1 MAILQI
7 QIKLTGLSPF
17 FFVNN
22 FSAKYEYSTFTC
34 ESTDIRALSAI
45 LKGVVD
51 KRIETSLSQ
60 ADLLKYITAGTE
72 GSTGE
77 TGGGSDVDK
86 ESILQSASQD
96 AKTKADAAQAAA
108 IQAAA
113 TDATQKANAAQASA
127 IAAAASDAAQKVATV
142 KQEAAEDAKTK
153 ADTAES
159 NAIAQASQD
168 ASTKADAAKD
178 AAILEAKNK
187 DNALKSALQEEIQA
201 KSQAAKTNAVAT
213 ASTDA
218 TTKANQA
225 KEDAIADAAQKDAVV
240 KQEAATDASTK
251 ADKALE
257 DAKAYSDTLVGE
269 ANGKITTI
277 QASDEL
283 QNSRLTALE
292 SGGGGTGGA
301 KGDKGEQG
309 ERGLTGAKGDPGIQ
323 GLPGKDGAKGAD
335 GKSAYEVAVSNG
347 FVGNEAA
354 WLASLKS
361 EKGDKGDAGA
371 GGSGGSADNTAL
383 QQEIDALK
391 TALAKMPKYKEYQA
405 GYIPRADFVGTLAN
419 SGLVT
424 ANYPKPFSK
433 RPILNVTL
441 DIADAAVRVQY
452 VNNATETGFQVATN
466 YAGSMNGVWYEAF
479 ILEN

>member
-22 FSAKYEYSTFTC
+22 FSAKHEYSTFTC

-51 KRIETSLSQ
+51 KRIETSFSQ

-72 GSTGE
+72 GFTGE
-77 TGGGSDVDK
+77 TGGVSDVDT

-113 TDATQKANAAQASA
+113 TDATQKANAAKASA

-201 KSQAAKTNAVAT
+201 KSQAAETNAVAT

-218 TTKANQA
+218 TTKANKA
-225 KEDAIADAAQKDAVV
+225 KEDAIANAAQKDAVV

-251 ADKALE
+251 ANKALE

-277 QASDEL
+277 QASDKL

-292 SGGGGTGGA
+292 SGGGGTGGS
-301 KGDKGEQG
+301 
-309 ERGLTGAKGDPGIQ
+309 RPWS
-323 GLPGKDGAKGAD
+323 P
-335 GKSAYEVAVSNG
+335 
-347 FVGNEAA
+347 
-354 WLASLKS
+354 
-361 EKGDKGDAGA
+361 
-371 GGSGGSADNTAL
+371 
-383 QQEIDALK
+383 
-391 TALAKMPKYKEYQA
+391 PYKEYVA
-405 GYIPRADFVGTLAN
+405 RFHTKAELVDMNGGIINNNALATVKFPHKFSVIPYVFVQQ
-419 SGLVT
+419 SIDDV
-424 ANYPKPFSK
+424 SS
-433 RPILNVTL
+433 
-441 DIADAAVRVQY
+441 RVQY
-452 VNNATETGFQVATN
+452 VNNITTTSFQYATN
-466 YAGSMNGVWYEAF
+466 YAGSLNGLRYVAYTFDGNNSAVTYGF
-479 ILEN
+479 

>member
-45 LKGVVD
+45 LKGEVD

-72 GSTGE
+72 GSTCE
-77 TGGGSDVDK
+77 TGGVSDVDT

-96 AKTKADAAQAAA
+96 AKTKADAAQDAA

-113 TDATQKANAAQASA
+113 TDATQKANAAKASA

-178 AAILEAKNK
+178 AAILEAENK
-187 DNALKSALQEEIQA
+187 DNTLKSALQEEIQA
-201 KSQAAKTNAVAT
+201 KSQAAETNAVAT

-225 KEDAIADAAQKDAVV
+225 KEDAIANAAQKDAVV

-251 ADKALE
+251 ANKALE

-277 QASDEL
+277 QVSDEL
-283 QNSRLTALE
+283 QNSRLKALE
-292 SGGGGTGGA
+292 SGGGGTGGS
-301 KGDKGEQG
+301 
-309 ERGLTGAKGDPGIQ
+309 RPWS
-323 GLPGKDGAKGAD
+323 P
-335 GKSAYEVAVSNG
+335 
-347 FVGNEAA
+347 
-354 WLASLKS
+354 
-361 EKGDKGDAGA
+361 
-371 GGSGGSADNTAL
+371 
-383 QQEIDALK
+383 
-391 TALAKMPKYKEYQA
+391 PYKEYVA
-405 GYIPRADFVGTLAN
+405 RFHTKAELVDMNGGIINNNALATVKFPHKFSVIPYVFVQQ
-419 SGLVT
+419 SIDDV
-424 ANYPKPFSK
+424 SS
-433 RPILNVTL
+433 
-441 DIADAAVRVQY
+441 RVQY
-452 VNNATETGFQVATN
+452 VNNITTTSFQYATN
-466 YAGSMNGVWYEAF
+466 YAGSLNGLRYVAYTFDGNNSAVTYGF
-479 ILEN
+479 

>member
-60 ADLLKYITAGTE
+60 ADLLKYITAGTV
-72 GSTGE
+72 GCTGE

-178 AAILEAKNK
+178 AAILEAENK
-187 DNALKSALQEEIQA
+187 DNALKSALQKEIQD
-201 KSQAAKTNAVAT
+201 KSQAAETNAVAT
-213 ASTDA
+213 ASTGA

-251 ADKALE
+251 ADKALK

-309 ERGLTGAKGDPGIQ
+309 ERGLTGANGVD
-323 GLPGKDGAKGAD
+323 GKD
-335 GKSAYEVAVSNG
+335 GKSAYQIAVANG
-347 FVGNEAA
+347 FSGDEAA
-354 WLASLKS
+354 WLLSLKGEKG
-361 EKGDKGDAGA
+361 EKGDP
-371 GGSGGSADNTAL
+371 GSGGSGTDTTAL
-383 QQEIDALK
+383 QQEIAALK
-391 TALAKMPKYKEYQA
+391 AAVAKMPKYKEYQA
-405 GYIPRADFVGTLAN
+405 GYIPRADFVGALAN
-419 SGLVT
+419 NALIT

-441 DIADAAVRVQY
+441 DIQDAAARVQY

-466 YAGSMNGVWYEAF
+466 YAASMNGVWYEAF
-479 ILEN
+479 ILED

>member
-45 LKGVVD
+45 LKGEVD
-51 KRIETSLSQ
+51 KRIETSFSQ

-72 GSTGE
+72 GSTCE
-77 TGGGSDVDK
+77 TGGVSDVDT

-96 AKTKADAAQAAA
+96 AKTKADAAQDAA

-113 TDATQKANAAQASA
+113 TDATQKANAAKASA

-201 KSQAAKTNAVAT
+201 KSQAAETNAVAT

-225 KEDAIADAAQKDAVV
+225 KEDAIANAAQKDAVV

-251 ADKALE
+251 ANKALE

-283 QNSRLTALE
+283 QNSRLKALE
-292 SGGGGTGGA
+292 SGGGGTGGS
-301 KGDKGEQG
+301 
-309 ERGLTGAKGDPGIQ
+309 RPWS
-323 GLPGKDGAKGAD
+323 P
-335 GKSAYEVAVSNG
+335 
-347 FVGNEAA
+347 
-354 WLASLKS
+354 
-361 EKGDKGDAGA
+361 
-371 GGSGGSADNTAL
+371 
-383 QQEIDALK
+383 
-391 TALAKMPKYKEYQA
+391 PYKEYVA
-405 GYIPRADFVGTLAN
+405 RFHTKAELVDMNGGIINNNALATIKFPHRFSEIPYVFVQQ
-419 SGLVT
+419 SIDDV
-424 ANYPKPFSK
+424 SS
-433 RPILNVTL
+433 
-441 DIADAAVRVQY
+441 RVQY
-452 VNNATETGFQVATN
+452 VNNITTTSFQYATN
-466 YAGSMNGVWYEAF
+466 YAGSLNGLRYVAYTFDGNNSAVTYGF
-479 ILEN
+479 